1 MGGRSAPDPR
11 GTGATAPEPVPSSR
25 GLPREIPMAT
35 KKYLSLE
42 EASDSLGMSTEQT
55 NKLRERGELRGFADR
70 GTWKFKA
77 DDVAEFARTREV
89 TSDPD
94 VPLMDDSVFADD
106 EADELADQ
114 PTLVRGRDVDRSDS
128 DVRLVID
135 DDLGATVEGQDLA
148 DSDSDVRLIGAGAS
162 RAGLG
167 ADSDSDVSLVSD
179 SSTAGGSDSDVR
191 LIGDDDDGAD
201 SDVALVRGDSSAASR
216 RDGDSV
222 ISLRD
227 EPSSIVGGSVLD
239 EDAGDHEKDSQL
251 TLAADSG
258 IALDLAGD
266 SSVVLEGAGSGV
278 SLNTADSGISL
289 TDDEDAADA
298 GSSVILLGDDA
309 DSGISLSDEA
319 SGIGL
324 GGAADSGIAL
334 DFDDDEDPRG
344 GATQPMMKAGGP
356 AARDEGPATEAD
368 MAVLAGLGED
378 AGADSEFE
386 LATDHAEESTGTDTS
401 VILFEDDDDEDDFA
415 DTAAVATAG
424 GASSF
429 ELDEVGFDEFDEDEP
444 AVSAEVLVD
453 DEADELDVFEA
464 SDDDFDDEFESGVSH
479 AEFAPTVAGPPPA
492 EFDTATV
499 AGLAVAAALLLF
511 LGLPMMFDLV
521 RSLWGYNE
529 PNIYSDT
536 LLGALSSIYG

>member
-1 MGGRSAPDPR
+1 
-11 GTGATAPEPVPSSR
+11 
-25 GLPREIPMAT
+25 MAT

-42 EASDSLGMSTEQT
+42 EACQTLGMSTEQV
-55 NKLRERGELRGFADR
+55 NKLREGGQLRGFADR

-77 DDVAEFARTREV
+77 DDVAEFARSRQV

-94 VPLMDDSVFADD
+94 VPLMADD
-106 EADELADQ
+106 DFGPSVLEEDADELADQ
-114 PTLVRGRDVDRSDS
+114 PTLVRGRDADRSDS

-135 DDLGATVEGQDLA
+135 DDLGETVPEQDLA

-162 RAGLG
+162 PAGLG
-167 ADSDSDVSLVSD
+167 ADSDSDVSLVGG
-179 SSTAGGSDSDVR
+179 SSTAEVSDSDVR
-191 LIGDDDDGAD
+191 LIGDDGDDSG
-201 SDVALVRGDSSAASR
+201 VVLVTGDSSTAAHEGS
-216 RDGDSV
+216 GV

-227 EPSSIVGGSVLD
+227 DASSIVGGSVLED
-239 EDAGDHEKDSQL
+239 EDRGEYDRDSQL

-266 SSVVLEGAGSGV
+266 SSVVLEGADSGV
-278 SLNTADSGISL
+278 TLGTDDSGLSL
-289 TDDEDAADA
+289 ADEDAADA
-298 GSSVILLGDDA
+298 GSSVILLGDA
-309 DSGISLSDEA
+309 GDSGISLSDEA

-334 DFDDDEDPRG
+334 DLDDDAHA
-344 GATQPMMKAGGP
+344 GATQPMMKAGVPRG
-356 AARDEGPATEAD
+356 RSEGPETEAD

-378 AGADSEFE
+378 ADSEFE
-386 LATDHAEESTGTDTS
+386 LATDSAEQATGTDTS

-424 GASSF
+424 ASNF
-429 ELDEVGFDEFDEDEP
+429 ELDEEGFDEFDEDEP
-444 AVSAEVLVD
+444 VASAEVLVD
-453 DEADELDVFEA
+453 DDDELDVFEA
-464 SDDDFDDEFESGVSH
+464 SDDDFDDDFASGVSH
-479 AEFAPTVAGPPPA
+479 AEFSPGVAGPPPA

-536 LLGALSSIYG
+536 LLGALSSLYG